1 MQKGYQVI
9 GMKRKSDLK
18 EHNVQSPKWGCVIVC
33 VLLIPIAILLAAL
46 RIVWCVI
53 DRITSVAEEYE

>member
-1 MQKGYQVI
+1 MKG
-9 GMKRKSDLK
+9 KSDSK
-18 EHNVQSPKWGCVIVC
+18 DHNAQSPKWGCVIVC

-53 DRITSVAEEYE
+53 DRITSVTEEYE

>member
-1 MQKGYQVI
+1 
-9 GMKRKSDLK
+9 MKVKSDSK
-18 EHNVQSPKWGCVIVC
+18 DYNVHRSKWGCVIVC
-33 VLLIPIAILLAAL
+33 ILLIPVAILLAAL